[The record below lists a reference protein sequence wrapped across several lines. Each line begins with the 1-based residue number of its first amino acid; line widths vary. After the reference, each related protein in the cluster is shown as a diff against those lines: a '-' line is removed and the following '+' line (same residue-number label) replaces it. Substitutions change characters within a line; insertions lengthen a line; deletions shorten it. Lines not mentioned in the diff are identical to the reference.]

1 MVNNKPALGIKA
13 VVFDYGQVISL
24 PQEPGAMDRLAKL
37 AGVERDKFESRLW
50 ALREEYD
57 RGTVSGREYYRQV
70 LSGFTVNMD
79 DSGIDEMLEIDL
91 NSWKNI
97 NSETVALM
105 EDVKKAGY
113 TLGILSNMPCDFLS
127 WARKNIP
134 VFSLPQI
141 SLFSCE
147 LNLLKPEKAIYQ
159 KLLSAL
165 NMESGE
171 LVFFDDNTDNIK
183 SARELGI
190 RALLWENCEI
200 ARRQLLSLG
209 VTL

>member
-1 MVNNKPALGIKA
+1 MVKNESALSIKA

-24 PQEPGAMDRLAKL
+24 PQDAEVMDQLAKR
-37 AGVERDKFESRLW
+37 AGVERGKLEPLVWS
-50 ALREEYD
+50 LRGEYD
-57 RGTVSGREYYRQV
+57 RGTISGREYYRQV
-70 LSGFTVNMD
+70 LSGLAISMD
-79 DSGIDEMLEIDL
+79 DAGIDEILEMDL
-91 NSWKNI
+91 KSWKNI
-97 NSETVALM
+97 DGGTVALM

-113 TLGILSNMPCDFLS
+113 TLGILSNMPIDFLS

-134 VFSLPQI
+134 VSSLPHI
-141 SLFSCE
+141 GLFSCE

-159 KLLSAL
+159 KLLSLL
-165 NMESGE
+165 NMEGGE
-171 LVFFDDNTDNIK
+171 LVFFDDNAENIK

-190 RALLWENCEI
+190 KALLWEGCEI